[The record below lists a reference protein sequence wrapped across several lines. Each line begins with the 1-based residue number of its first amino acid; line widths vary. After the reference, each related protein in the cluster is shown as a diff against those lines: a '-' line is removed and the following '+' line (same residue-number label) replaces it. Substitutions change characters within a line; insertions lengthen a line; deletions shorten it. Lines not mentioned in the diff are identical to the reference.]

1 VVSLCKAHYATG
13 RALARW
19 ERGVGR
25 PAGVRYT
32 DRIMWDVIVIGGGPA
47 GLMAAIAA
55 AGRGA
60 RVVVC
65 ERLATPGRKLLAS
78 GGGRC
83 NLTNT
88 LAPDAFAERL
98 GRHGR
103 FALPALERLGSKQLR
118 AFLRERGVRTES
130 LDGFRVY
137 PSSERSLDVLSALL
151 RECDERRV
159 TVQTGTAVLG
169 LAVEEGRAAGVAT
182 ASGAVAAGSVVVAT
196 GGAGY
201 PDLGGTHDGYALAR
215 AAGHTTREPVP
226 ALVGITTKDTWLR
239 ACAGVSLEGARV
251 TVDVPRRGT
260 SAEGDILLTHKGI
273 SGQAAL
279 DVSGTV
285 SELLDSRPAV
295 PLLVS
300 LVASVSRD
308 EWARDLDTWRAA
320 EVRRSV
326 AGLLAERLPRS
337 LARALCERAG
347 AGSVRAGHLPRA
359 VRDRLVD
366 LLVALPLT
374 AVGTGGFARAMVT
387 RGGVSLREVDPRTL
401 ESRITAG
408 LFFAGEV
415 LDVDGPSG
423 GFNLQ
428 WAFSS
433 GWLAGESV
441 PLGAGHPPDGSKTTE
456 KGGSA

>member
-1 VVSLCKAHYATG
+1 
-13 RALARW
+13 
-19 ERGVGR
+19 VG
-25 PAGVRYT
+25 YT
-32 DRIMWDVIVIGGGPA
+32 DPIMWDVIVVGGGPA
-47 GLMAAIAA
+47 GLTAAIAA

-65 ERLATPGRKLLAS
+65 ERLAKPGLKLLAS

-88 LAPDAFAERL
+88 LAPEDFVSRL

-103 FALPALERLGSKQLR
+103 FALPAVEGFGAKQLR
-118 AFLRERGVRTES
+118 AFLRERGVWTES
-130 LDGFRVY
+130 RDGFRVY
-137 PSSERSLDVLSALL
+137 PSSERAADVLSALL
-151 RECDERRV
+151 GECAKRGV

-169 LAVEEGRAAGVAT
+169 LAIEEGRVAGVVT
-182 ASGAVAAGSVVVAT
+182 ASGSLAACAVVVAC
-196 GGAGY
+196 GGSGR
-201 PDLGGTHDGYALAR
+201 PDLGGTDDGYALAR
-215 AAGHTTREPVP
+215 AAGHTVRTPVP
-226 ALVGITTKDTWLR
+226 ALVGLTTKETWLR
-239 ACAGVSLEGARV
+239 ACAGVSLDRARV
-251 TVDVPRRGT
+251 TVDVPRKRV
-260 SAEGDILLTHKGI
+260 SAEGDILVTHQGI

-285 SELLDSRPAV
+285 SELLESRPAV
-295 PLLVS
+295 PLVVS
-300 LVASVSRD
+300 LVAPVGRSD
-308 EWARDLDTWRAA
+308 WAGDLDGWRAA
-320 EVRRSV
+320 EGRRSV
-326 AGLLAERLPRS
+326 AGLLADRLPRS
-337 LARALCERAG
+337 LARALCVRAG

-359 VRDRLVD
+359 VRDRLAD

-387 RGGVSLREVDPRTL
+387 RGGVSLKEVDPTTL
-401 ESRITAG
+401 ASRITSG

-415 LDVDGPSG
+415 LDIDGPSG

-441 PLGAGHPPDGSKTTE
+441 PAGAVPPPGGTE
-456 KGGSA
+456 AVQNGGSA